1 MSYKKL
7 NFLSNLYFYL
17 ILFTGLSYFV
27 FLFFSFA
34 KIFPGFAMQI
44 IFLLDSLKFD
54 NNIFILIMSKMF
66 LINVIPGLLLFG
78 LIFQLFKSIIK
89 LITNVWQ
96 TNQLVNSLNIVKSTS
111 LYDEFKSKQSSI
123 FTLGFFRPQI
133 FISSSIFKTHNQF
146 EINSMI
152 QHEINHQK
160 NLHPLKIF
168 VSNFIKSIIPTIPC
182 KNWLFDSYLT
192 STEVSSDL
200 YSQNQVNSKIHLV
213 SALLK
218 FQGQHLNFLPASISY
233 FNSQSERI
241 KMLIGQKKLTQNVPM
256 VYSSLIMVLIMVS
269 AFSIK
274 NSNLF
279 YECQHLVKCVQ
290 TLITPNSKSLTSP
303 ISSIK
308 NSSLISDH
316 CQ

>member
-1 MSYKKL
+1 MSHKKL

-17 ILFTGLSYFV
+17 ILFIGLSYLV
-27 FLFFSFA
+27 FLSFSFA

-54 NNIFILIMSKMF
+54 NNIFILIMSKIF

-89 LITNVWQ
+89 LIANIWQ
-96 TNQLVNSLNIVKSTS
+96 TRQLVNNLSIVKSTS

-133 FISSSIFKTHNQF
+133 FISSSIFKTHNQP

-168 VSNFIKSIIPTIPC
+168 ISNFIKSIIPNIPG

-200 YSQNQVNSKIHLV
+200 FSQNQVNSKTHLV

-241 KMLIGQKKLTQNVPM
+241 KILTGQKKLTQNVPM
-256 VYSSLIMVLIMVS
+256 IYSSLIMVLIMVS
-269 AFSIK
+269 ALSVK

-290 TLITPNSKSLTSP
+290 TLITPNSQSLVTAISYVNS
-303 ISSIK
+303 SSI
-308 NSSLISDH
+308 ISDH